1 MILKV
6 YSTGS
11 DHQQTLVRPIKRH
24 FKTVPVPT
32 NQPSIEGHNQMDT
45 VVVVEGDD
53 VTLTCR
59 SSGGV
64 PDPVFSW
71 YRDSG
76 SGLIDPP
83 LAGPSPSPVTLQYT
97 GVRGHNGDNLVC
109 QADQTQEAP
118 DATEIQT
125 TLVLDIQ
132 CE

>member
-1 MILKV
+1 
-6 YSTGS
+6 
-11 DHQQTLVRPIKRH
+11 
-24 FKTVPVPT
+24 
-32 NQPSIEGHNQMDT
+32 MD
-45 VVVVEGDD
+45 ELELFEDDD

-64 PDPVFSW
+64 PDPVLSW

-83 LAGPSPSPVTLQYT
+83 LAGPGASPVTLQYT
-97 GVRGHNGDNLVC
+97 GVRGHSGDNLVC

-118 DATEIQT
+118 DATKTLTE
-125 TLVLDIQ
+125 LVLDIQ

>member
-1 MILKV
+1 
-6 YSTGS
+6 
-11 DHQQTLVRPIKRH
+11 
-24 FKTVPVPT
+24 
-32 NQPSIEGHNQMDT
+32 MDT
-45 VVVVEGDD
+45 VVLLEDDD

-64 PDPVFSW
+64 PDPVLSW

-83 LAGPSPSPVTLQYT
+83 LAGPGPSPVTLQYT

-118 DATEIQT
+118 DATEIQSA
-125 TLVLDIQ
+125 LVLDIE
-132 CE
+132 CK

>member
-1 MILKV
+1 MPCYIIPEP
-6 YSTGS
+6 TG
-11 DHQQTLVRPIKRH
+11 Q
-24 FKTVPVPT
+24 PT
-32 NQPSIEGHNQMDT
+32 IDGHKHMDT
-45 VVVVEGDD
+45 VELVEDDD

-64 PDPVFSW
+64 PDPVLSW

-83 LAGPSPSPVTLQYT
+83 LAGPGPSPVTLQYT
-97 GVRGHNGDNLVC
+97 GVRGHNGDNRVC

-118 DATEIQT
+118 DATEKET
-125 TLVLDIQ
+125 ELVLVIK